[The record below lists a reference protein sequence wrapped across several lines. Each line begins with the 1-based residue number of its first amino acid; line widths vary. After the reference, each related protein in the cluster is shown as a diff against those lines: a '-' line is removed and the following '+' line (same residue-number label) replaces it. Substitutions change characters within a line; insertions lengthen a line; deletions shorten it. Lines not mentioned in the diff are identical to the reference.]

1 MFEKS
6 TSGTETLRQAAFL
19 LVWEAFSQSKLFG
32 HEWTRINTN
41 SGLRFVFSNRSDAG
55 CLTVLLCEFDVRKKH
70 LRNWDTAIECDWELN
85 SYGSMDFGQSYAN
98 RRNRPRQFESSR
110 MTTDCWF
117 RLLGFALTRFQ
128 NSGPMHSPL
137 RFRLR
142 PFRYRITAQA
152 KVRTDDIKY
161 SLQ

>member
-1 MFEKS
+1 
-6 TSGTETLRQAAFL
+6 
-19 LVWEAFSQSKLFG
+19 
-32 HEWTRINTN
+32 
-41 SGLRFVFSNRSDAG
+41 
-55 CLTVLLCEFDVRKKH
+55 
-70 LRNWDTAIECDWELN
+70 
-85 SYGSMDFGQSYAN
+85 
-98 RRNRPRQFESSR
+98 